1 MSQELIVSHQY
12 VGVND
17 GDMNNESIE
26 GYWSISRLSLE
37 NFRVMTEIMGLTN
50 LWPQT

>member
-1 MSQELIVSHQY
+1 MNDGRAHLITTMTKYALEMSQELIVSHQY

-26 GYWSISRLSLE
+26 GY
-37 NFRVMTEIMGLTN
+37 
-50 LWPQT
+50 